1 VLPPLSRYILLFVK
15 KTVNKQTNKNK
26 EFAGT
31 SIARKEQFSGVAA
44 TGGDERHPTDRETDF
59 AEDCR
64 I

>member
-1 VLPPLSRYILLFVK
+1 
-15 KTVNKQTNKNK
+15 VNKQTNKNK